1 MLTMKR
7 MKKGQLCSRI
17 LKKKQDFREALH
29 GRNKPLN
36 HGLQE
41 EQSMF
46 QFPHQGRER
55 DLHDLH
61 GEELLNLGSSFNPGM
76 LLALEVSLP
85 L

>member
-1 MLTMKR
+1 MKR
-7 MKKGQLCSRI
+7 MKKGQLCSR
-17 LKKKQDFREALH
+17 LLEKKQDFREALH

-36 HGLQE
+36 HGLHE

-46 QFPHQGRER
+46 QFPYQGRER
-55 DLHDLH
+55 DLHD
-61 GEELLNLGSSFNPGM
+61 EELLNLGSSFNLGM